1 MFGEI
6 FYLPSCQGLYLR
18 NMACFKMQAGKWISL
33 KTVGWSSSL
42 VTWAVRV
49 FFFNCIGVGIWT
61 SAGDVIL
68 FTTSGIWW
76 QKEYCCNSFWLKYTS
91 IDPKFRQLLCGTH
104 AKWVKAV
111 YGRLNSQSCFLYL
124 LTAVTETHKQTDQ
137 LLLECC
143 GAGSSFAGRLL
154 DRTVQTDLCLVLSKP
169 GV

>member
-1 MFGEI
+1 
-6 FYLPSCQGLYLR
+6 
-18 NMACFKMQAGKWISL
+18 MQAGKWISL

-42 VTWAVRV
+42 VTWAVRF

-91 IDPKFRQLLCGTH
+91 IDPKFRQVLCGTH

-143 GAGSSFAGRLL
+143 GTGSSFVVDCL
-154 DRTVQTDLCLVLSKP
+154 TVLCRQICVWYYLNQLYIAVNSKKIKRKGEWAKLS
-169 GV
+169 VYSYM